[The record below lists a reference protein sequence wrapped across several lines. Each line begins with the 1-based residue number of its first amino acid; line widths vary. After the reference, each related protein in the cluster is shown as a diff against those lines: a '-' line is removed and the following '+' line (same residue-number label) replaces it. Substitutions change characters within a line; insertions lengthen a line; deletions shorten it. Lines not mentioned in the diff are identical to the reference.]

1 MPTAPPL
8 KEIREAYS
16 DYSSELSET
25 QEEGRTDMRYA
36 SGDPWDP
43 ADRAERENA
52 GRPCLS
58 PDEITQYLN
67 QAINNV
73 RQNPRSVQVNP
84 TGNGANDKLAGA
96 RQSLIQGIEYRSN
109 AQTSD
114 ICAFENALQ
123 RSYGFSRITARYLPG
138 SMNQELV
145 IKPVQNPDMV
155 IYNPYFRQPDG
166 SDMEDLFFVDYLSK
180 KQFKRKYPKVKPQ
193 SFSTDAMIE
202 APGWIREN
210 YIVTAEYWK
219 VHQVPKKLL
228 TVEMPDGSHQ
238 DLYEDELKELSGG
251 RGANGRFASARSQ
264 FKVLEERT
272 EEIPTVVQY
281 VTNGVEYLEQ
291 HDWPG
296 SRIPFPACF
305 GKQMFVNRGS
315 GSKRILLSMVR
326 LARDSQMMLAYYA
339 SQEAEEAGM
348 TPKVPFLGYTGQF
361 DKNPEVWET
370 IHRVGRGYAE
380 VEPTS
385 PDAPGVLLPLPT
397 RPQFQPNFEAYEIAK
412 DSSRRSIQSSMGIAA
427 LPTAAQRQSE
437 KSGVALEKIQ
447 TMEAIGAFHFT
458 DNYNTYL
465 KNRGFQ
471 LNELIPH
478 YYDTQRDV
486 PIRKPD
492 GTHSTLHVVGNTS
505 HPLNDRGAY
514 DVRDLPD
521 DHLHTGVGDY
531 DETIDT
537 GPSYDSQRV
546 EQSAFVDSLLDKL
559 PTLPIPP
566 QVATIILAKAIRMKT
581 NLGPVGNDIADLLDP
596 PQDQQLPPAAQAQI
610 AQMQGQMQQLAQE
623 NAALHADRAGRV
635 LEQHTKTNIAAMQE
649 HSKTQQT
656 NQNNITKIVVAM
668 LAAKSKEDA
677 GAAQANAERE
687 LQILGFTHD
696 AAHEFAMQV
705 MGHGQAKDLASH
717 QADLM
722 PPPVAA
728 TQPQAAQ

>member
-1 MPTAPPL
+1 MPKTPDL
-8 KEIREAYS
+8 KEVREAYA

-43 ADRAERENA
+43 EDRAAREDA

-67 QAINNV
+67 QAINNI

-84 TGNGANDKLAGA
+84 VGNGANDKLAGH

-123 RSYGFSRITARYLPG
+123 RSYGFSRITTRFLPG

-145 IKPVQNPDMV
+145 VKPVQNPDMV

-180 KQFKRKYPKVKPQ
+180 KQFKRKYPKIKAQ

-228 TVEMPDGSHQ
+228 VVDTPTGPQEM
-238 DLYEDELKELSGG
+238 YEDELKELSSG
-251 RGANGRFASARSQ
+251 RDSTGRFASARSQ
-264 FKVLEERT
+264 FKVLDERM
-272 EEIPTVVQY
+272 EDVPTVVQY

-326 LARDSQMMLAYYA
+326 LARDSQMMMAYYA

-348 TPKVPFLGYTGQF
+348 TPKAPFIGAKGQF
-361 DKNPEVWET
+361 DSNSEVWET
-370 IHRVGRGYAE
+370 ITKQPRAYIEYDPV
-380 VEPTS
+380 
-385 PDAPGVLLPLPT
+385 PDGATGMIAAPS

-412 DSSRRSIQSSMGIAA
+412 DSARRSVQSSMGIAA
-427 LPTAAQRQSE
+427 LPTAAQRQNE

-458 DNYNTYL
+458 DNFDKYL
-465 KNRGFQ
+465 QNRGFQ

-478 YYDTQRDV
+478 YYDTQRDA
-486 PIRKPD
+486 PIREPD
-492 GTHSTLHVVGNTS
+492 GTHATLHLVGNTS
-505 HPLNDRGAY
+505 HPLSDQGAY
-514 DVRDLPD
+514 DVQGLPD
-521 DHLHTGVGDY
+521 DHLHTGMGDY
-531 DETIDT
+531 DVTIST
-537 GPSYDSQRV
+537 GPSYQSQRE
-546 EQSAFVDSLLDKL
+546 EQSEFVDSLLEKAQS
-559 PTLPIPP
+559 LPIPP
-566 QVATIILAKAIRMKT
+566 QIMTLILAKAIRMKT

-596 PQDQQLPPAAQAQI
+596 PQDQQMPPAAQAMI
-610 AQMQGQMQQLAQE
+610 AQLQGQIQQLSTE
-623 NAALHADRAGRV
+623 NQALHMDRAGRV
-635 LEQHTKTNIAAMQE
+635 LEQQTKVHIAATQE
-649 HSKTQQT
+649 QSKTAQA

-677 GAAQANAERE
+677 GAAQANAEKE
-687 LQILGFTHD
+687 LQSLGFGHV
-696 AAHEFAMQV
+696 AAHDFAMAV
-705 MGHGQAKDLASH
+705 MGHQQSKDLASH
-717 QADLM
+717 TQAIQ
-722 PPPVAA
+722 PPPEPVQT
-728 TQPQAAQ
+728 TQ